1 MTYIVM
7 SQCIGTKDLSCVNVC
22 PVECFFDAGDMLL
35 IHPDECI
42 DCGACVPECPV
53 SAILPEE
60 EVPDEEKE
68 YIEKNY
74 KFFEDKSDDD
84 IDKVRMRA

>member
-35 IHPDECI
+35 IHPDEGI

-84 IDKVRMRA
+84 IDEVRMRA

>member
-60 EVPDEEKE
+60 EVPEEEKE

-84 IDKVRMRA
+84 IDEVRMRA

>member
-1 MTYIVM
+1 MTFIVM
-7 SQCIGTKDLSCVNVC
+7 SQCIGTKDLSCVDVC

-35 IHPDECI
+35 IRPDECI
-42 DCGACVPECPV
+42 DCDACVAECPV
-53 SAILPEE
+53 SAILPEA

-74 KFFEDKSDDD
+74 KFFEGKSEDELEE
-84 IDKVRMRA
+84 VRMKG

>member
-60 EVPDEEKE
+60 EVPEEEKE
-68 YIEKNY
+68 YIGKNY

>member
-60 EVPDEEKE
+60 EVPDEEKA

-74 KFFEDKSDDD
+74 KFFEEKSDDD